1 MTLQNKAKKVRDAL
15 LTVSSSD
22 VYHYSR
28 PSSKDLQRFVVW
40 KEDYVG
46 EIYGDGSEQRLDGYI
61 DLYTSK
67 EFDPWVDEIE
77 DACRKAHVLIELQG
91 VQKGD
96 PVNSSDNLIHYTWHW
111 AVM

>member
-1 MTLQNKAKKVRDAL
+1 MTLLEKSKRVRDAL
-15 LTVSSSD
+15 LTVSETD
-22 VYHYSR
+22 VYHLSR
-28 PSSKDLQRFVVW
+28 SSSKPTQRFIVW
-40 KEDYVG
+40 AESYTG
-46 EIYGDGSEQRLDGYI
+46 EMYGNGSEQRLDGYI
-61 DLYTSK
+61 DLYTKK

-77 DACRKAHVLIELQG
+77 AACRKADILIELQG